1 MYPHTCLGQPTFSSS
16 SKQTNFCQD
25 NQDTSLKI
33 LLICLPTSAIFCHNY
48 VFIKHCLS
56 SSIISYKQNEN
67 AFICINTSTNIYFCT
82 GLFCSLKTNIHKHQR
97 EGPAVF
103 LDETVAGIRN
113 GRTREE
119 QRRENT
125 AGKGQCQGG

>member
-1 MYPHTCLGQPTFSSS
+1 MYLHKLIDCLKEKEKISPTQRI
-16 SKQTNFCQD
+16 KK
-25 NQDTSLKI
+25 LK
-33 LLICLPTSAIFCHNY
+33 AMEE
-48 VFIKHCLS
+48 VK
-56 SSIISYKQNEN
+56 EV
-67 AFICINTSTNIYFCT
+67 
-82 GLFCSLKTNIHKHQR
+82 SLKTNVHKHQQ

-103 LDETVAGIRN
+103 LDETVAGIRD

>member
-1 MYPHTCLGQPTFSSS
+1 MEEV
-16 SKQTNFCQD
+16 KE
-25 NQDTSLKI
+25 
-33 LLICLPTSAIFCHNY
+33 
-48 VFIKHCLS
+48 V
-56 SSIISYKQNEN
+56 
-67 AFICINTSTNIYFCT
+67 
-82 GLFCSLKTNIHKHQR
+82 SLKTNVHKHQQ

-103 LDETVAGIRN
+103 LDETVAGIRD